1 MKLYTVRWASGA
13 CVLLA
18 LVLLFGGMLGVLAG
32 CDRHATAGKYYCPMH
47 PTYVSDRPG
56 DCPICNMRLVPIPA
70 GGTGAAAGPAGAHG
84 NAAPADTSHGAGQ
97 MYSCP
102 MHPEVTSDKPD
113 RCPKCGM
120 DLVRTAPKT
129 KDQGSLP
136 DMAPLD
142 LTAEEIEL
150 AGVRTAPVVHGELG
164 ADVRAVGTVVP
175 NERLVRTVNAKV
187 GGYVE
192 RLLVATSGQ
201 AISAGQ
207 PVLELYSPEL
217 LAAQEEFVHALEA
230 VDRSAPEL
238 PEARASAERL
248 REAARRRLELLDVSG
263 SAIAALERDR
273 RPDRTVTLYSP
284 YAGFVLAK
292 SITQGAGFE
301 AGAPLYT
308 VVDLSSVW
316 VEASFHEREAPL
328 LRVGRAARIA
338 SAYDPGV
345 TRSADVVLVSPE
357 LDPVT
362 RTLTARF
369 ELPNSDLKLRPGMFA
384 EVSLAGDGGSALL
397 VPSDAVLD
405 SGRRQVAFVQVAER
419 RFEPRRVVLGRR
431 SGEMAE
437 ILSGLVE
444 GDRVVARAAFL
455 LDSESRIRAAV
466 GTTTADLEP
475 AMPGMSH

>member
-1 MKLYTVRWASGA
+1 MKHFIVRWGGGVCA
-13 CVLLA
+13 VLA
-18 LVLLFGGMLGVLAG
+18 LALLLGGMIGLFAG
-32 CDRHATAGKYYCPMH
+32 CERHATAGKYYCPMH

-56 DCPICNMRLVPIPA
+56 DCPICNMRLVPVPA
-70 GGTGAAAGPAGAHG
+70 GGTGATGGSGMTPGS
-84 NAAPADTSHGAGQ
+84 AAPSDTTHHAGE

-120 DLVRTAPKT
+120 DLVRTAPKA
-129 KDQGSLP
+129 KDQGAMP

-150 AGVRTAPVVHGELG
+150 AGVRTAPAVRGALG
-164 ADVRAVGTVVP
+164 AEVRAVGTVVP
-175 NERLVRTVNAKV
+175 NERMVRTVNAKV

-192 RLLVATSGQ
+192 RLLVSTSGQ

-207 PVLELYSPEL
+207 PVLELYSPDL
-217 LAAQEEFVHALEA
+217 LAAQEEFVHALTA

-238 PEARASAERL
+238 PEARESAERL
-248 REAARRRLELLDVSG
+248 RDAARRRLELLDVSAA
-263 SAIAALERDR
+263 AIAALERDR

-316 VEASFHEREAPL
+316 VEASFHEREARL
-328 LRVGRAARIA
+328 LRVGRSARIA

-369 ELPNSDLKLRPGMFA
+369 ELSNPDLKLKPGMFA
-384 EVSLAGDGGSALL
+384 EVSLASESTSALL
-397 VPSDAVLD
+397 VPTDAVLD
-405 SGRRQVAFVQVAER
+405 SGRRQVVFVQVADR
-419 RFEPRRVVLGRR
+419 RFEPRQVVLGQR

-437 ILSGLVE
+437 IVSGLAE

-466 GTTTADLEP
+466 STTTADLEP
-475 AMPGMSH
+475 AMPGMGH